1 MRSLLLTLTAL
12 TTVSLPA
19 KPAPPLLERLKDENA
34 RGADLWIYNN
44 LQGAMTEAKR
54 TGKPI
59 FVTFRCVPCHACK
72 AFDAEVAKGQNVIRE
87 LAEKHFVSLRQVE
100 MKGVDLS
107 LFQFDYDL
115 NWAAMF
121 INADGVV
128 YARYGTQSAKGPDA
142 YNSIAGLEA
151 TMKRVLKLHAAYPAN
166 KAQLAGK
173 RGAPKPYKTA
183 LEMPGLENK
192 AAFRQTTQRNNCI
205 HCHNIHDAEN
215 HQLHLDGKLTKEK
228 LWRYPLPENIGLTI
242 DAVDGQRINR
252 VQPNSV
258 ADLAGLKAGQR
269 ITGIDGQPITS
280 IADIQW
286 VLHNRSNGVESIPF
300 TITGSSRAYRVRT
313 APGWKKTDI
322 SWRGSLWALHP
333 RIRVYFPPANAN
345 QRRNLKLP
353 AKQGA
358 LRVHWVNT
366 ESKEGRV
373 AHKAGLRTNDYV
385 VGIAGKPFAKDMDH
399 RKFNLYVKMNYKSG
413 QKLPLDLIRGGR
425 KIRLD
430 LPLQ

>member
-1 MRSLLLTLTAL
+1 MKTLLLSLATFTAANL
-12 TTVSLPA
+12 NA
-19 KPAPPLLERLKDENA
+19 QPAPPLLERLKDENA
-34 RGADLWIYNN
+34 RGVDLWIYNN

-59 FVTFRCVPCHACK
+59 FATFRCVPCHACK

-87 LAEKHFVSLRQVE
+87 LTEKHFVSLRQVE
-100 MKGVDLS
+100 MKGADLS
-107 LFQFDYDL
+107 LFLFDYDL
-115 NWAAMF
+115 NLAAMF

-166 KAQLAGK
+166 RAQLAGK

-242 DAVDGQRINR
+242 DAVDGQRITR

-269 ITGIDGQPITS
+269 IACIDGQPITS

-313 APGWKKTDI
+313 AQGWKKTDI

-353 AKQGA
+353 DNQGA

-366 ESKEGRV
+366 ESKEGRA

-385 VGIAGKPFAKDMDH
+385 VGIAGKPFAKDIDH
-399 RKFNLYVKMNYKSG
+399 RKFNLHVKMNYKSG

-425 KIRLD
+425 KMRLD